1 MKEERKYS
9 SAHPN
14 HPRVHKVTFMLN
26 DEEHKAVKR
35 YLSRYKIENK
45 SRWYRETILS
55 HILKTLEAA
64 SEGEVPVGA
73 VIVCNNQIIAR
84 AHNQTE
90 CLNDVTAHA
99 EMLAITAATGVLGAK
114 YLTNCSLYVTV
125 EPCIMCAGAI
135 GWAQLSTIVY
145 GASDDKRGFSKFAPQ
160 AFHPKAII
168 KKGILEK
175 ECAEEMQRFFKQR
188 R

>member
-55 HILKTLEAA
+55 HILKTLE
-64 SEGEVPVGA
+64 EDYPTLLKG
-73 VIVCNNQIIAR
+73 N
-84 AHNQTE
+84 HN
-90 CLNDVTAHA
+90 
-99 EMLAITAATGVLGAK
+99 
-114 YLTNCSLYVTV
+114 
-125 EPCIMCAGAI
+125 
-135 GWAQLSTIVY
+135 
-145 GASDDKRGFSKFAPQ
+145 
-160 AFHPKAII
+160 
-168 KKGILEK
+168 
-175 ECAEEMQRFFKQR
+175 
-188 R
+188 